1 MNFNANYFTPNQ
13 PPLFEPQEALTL
25 GNLFKNLYMSYKG
38 FSNYYLQ
45 PSNEKQKA
53 LLTLQIYEFVAHEIN
68 LYLDLYPDN
77 ETMLQLFEE
86 YTKKAKEARKQ
97 FVMMYGPVEVRESN
111 GIPFDWTKGP
121 WPWEYQ

>member
-1 MNFNANYFTPNQ
+1 MNYNVNYFTPNQ
-13 PPLFEPQEALTL
+13 PPLFDPEEALTL

-45 PSNEKQKA
+45 PSSERQKA
-53 LLTLQIYEFVAHEIN
+53 LLTLQMYEFAAHEIN

-77 ETMLQLFEE
+77 EAMLSLFEE
-86 YTKKAKEARKQ
+86 YTKKAHEARKQ
-97 FVMMYGPVEVRESN
+97 FVKMYGPIEVKETH
-111 GIPFDWTKGP
+111 GMPFSWIEGP